1 MTDHHRRRTKT
12 NKTPAVASV
21 PLHLSVGLLISAGV
35 VLSSLSSTAIAQTAT
50 EADPDTKVLPAMK
63 ITAERDTAPP
73 KVEPGS
79 GGALGSRKQV
89 DTPFSTHAVSSE
101 EGQDLMAST
110 ANDRFKYD
118 PAVTNGGDNLTG
130 ENSFFSVRGI
140 QIDFLNGIKVDGQ
153 SFPAWDTEL
162 ALEPFEQVE
171 LLKGL
176 SGFMYGFGAPGGI
189 VNYVLKRPTDDPY
202 RSFSVG
208 YQSAGIFSEKLDVG
222 GRFGKDDRFGYPFN
236 VANEEAN
243 TGEANGHVRR
253 KAASLALDFRIT
265 PDLTWTMDGL

>member
-63 ITAERDTAPP
+63 ITAERDTTPL
-73 KVEPGS
+73 KVETVS

-110 ANDRFKYD
+110 ANDRFKSD
-118 PAVTNGGDNLTG
+118 PAVTNGGENLTG

-140 QIDFLNGIKVDGQ
+140 QIDFLNG
-153 SFPAWDTEL
+153 
-162 ALEPFEQVE
+162 
-171 LLKGL
+171 
-176 SGFMYGFGAPGGI
+176 
-189 VNYVLKRPTDDPY
+189 
-202 RSFSVG
+202 
-208 YQSAGIFSEKLDVG
+208 
-222 GRFGKDDRFGYPFN
+222 
-236 VANEEAN
+236 
-243 TGEANGHVRR
+243 
-253 KAASLALDFRIT
+253 
-265 PDLTWTMDGL
+265 